1 MLAPRF
7 VCKIENF
14 IDKPHH
20 TAGVKITDRLTIK
33 TLLNSQI
40 TPVHSSEV
48 TSLLSDGQ
56 LIQRVSSPP
65 IGHLV

>member
-14 IDKPHH
+14 IDKPHR

-40 TPVHSSEV
+40 TPVHPAF
-48 TSLLSDGQ
+48 
-56 LIQRVSSPP
+56 QRSN
-65 IGHLV
+65 IITQ